1 MLAFNKMNLKN
12 QLKLTLR
19 EVKALP
25 TTVEAR
31 NVKRL
36 LDSNNINDG
45 IQQNLKL
52 QHSSAQMQNRNVRL
66 KSVKTEF
73 IRLIIS
79 IGRIQVRSYQFPYH
93 AELLIEFPQENG
105 KLQNQL
111 RAISAPNIEK
121 KIIDEIM
128 DCQSTRT
135 GKFC

>member
-25 TTVEAR
+25 TTDEAR

-52 QHSSAQMQNRNVRL
+52 QHSSA
-66 KSVKTEF
+66 
-73 IRLIIS
+73 
-79 IGRIQVRSYQFPYH
+79 
-93 AELLIEFPQENG
+93 
-105 KLQNQL
+105 
-111 RAISAPNIEK
+111 
-121 KIIDEIM
+121 
-128 DCQSTRT
+128 
-135 GKFC
+135 